1 MGFQGSAKYEMQQ
14 LQNFTGPTKMFLSD
28 ANWVL
33 GKFRKFKFLEE
44 KEMKGNERQE
54 GEEKGQAVRNY
65 WQTQKLSLNDG
76 GKNL

>member
-1 MGFQGSAKYEMQQ
+1 MQQ
-14 LQNFTGPTKMFLSD
+14 LQNFTGPTKMFLSVV
-28 ANWVL
+28 NWVL

-65 WQTQKLSLNDG
+65 WQTQTLSPNGG
-76 GKNL
+76 GKICKLK